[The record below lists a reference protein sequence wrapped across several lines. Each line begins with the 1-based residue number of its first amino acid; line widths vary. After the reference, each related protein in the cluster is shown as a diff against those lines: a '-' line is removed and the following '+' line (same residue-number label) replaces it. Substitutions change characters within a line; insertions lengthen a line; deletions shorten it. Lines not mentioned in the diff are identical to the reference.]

1 MRRYNPEM
9 PATVDGLTKE
19 AIDLPEDQRLTLA
32 YRILSTLEPP
42 ISAEIEEAWE
52 REISGRIK
60 NFREDKSKSIPADD
74 VFAELDDALKQ

>member
-1 MRRYNPEM
+1 MRLYNPEM

-42 ISAEIEEAWE
+42 ISAEIEETWE

-60 NFREDKSKSIPADD
+60 NFREGKSKSIPADD

>member
-1 MRRYNPEM
+1 M

-19 AIDLPEDQRLTLA
+19 ATDLPEDQRLTLA

-60 NFREDKSKSIPADD
+60 KFREGKSESIPASE
-74 VFAELDDALKQ
+74 VFAELDDALKK

>member
-1 MRRYNPEM
+1 MR
-9 PATVDGLTKE
+9 ATVEGLTKE

-52 REISGRIK
+52 REISGRITK
-60 NFREDKSKSIPADD
+60 FREGKSKSIPADE
-74 VFAELDDALKQ
+74 VFAELDDALKK